1 MEILVSFMSDHTVQD
16 PYHLHPE
23 AVENPPNTFVAIF
36 RRIGPGLI
44 LASAIVGS
52 GELVATTVLG
62 AENGYTLLWL
72 VLVSCAIKIV
82 VQNELGRYTIATGET
97 TLEAFDRVPGPR
109 FRVSWV
115 VWLWFVNV
123 MMVMFGV
130 GGMMGAISE
139 VLNTVFPAMSINA
152 WVWIVNFVTV
162 VLLVVGRYE
171 LVEKVAMG
179 LVVVFTL
186 LTMSCVLLLFKHP
199 EYFSWTEVI
208 NGLSLHPPQG
218 GFVTAVTVF
227 GITGV
232 GATELVMYPY
242 WCIEKGYA
250 RFTGRRENTAAWQ
263 NRAHG
268 WIKVMGVDVLNSM
281 VIYTVSTVAFYL
293 LGAGILH
300 SMGVVPQGAEMV
312 NMLSNMYTETLGP
325 WSRDLFLAGAVAVLY
340 STVFAGTAA
349 HSRLFADFMAI
360 MGAYDKHSYSAR
372 LRVTRIFVVIL
383 LFLPSMTF
391 MFLQEPLLMV
401 KIGGV
406 SEALML
412 PVIGFSTIY
421 LRYAHLPKAILPK
434 GWITLGLWLTS
445 AVMLGMMGYSAIQQL
460 TL

>member
-1 MEILVSFMSDHTVQD
+1 MSDHTVQD
-16 PYHLHPE
+16 PYQLRPDAIE
-23 AVENPPNTFVAIF
+23 DPPNTFVAIF

-44 LASAIVGS
+44 LASTIVGS
-52 GELVATTVLG
+52 GELIATTVLG

-72 VLVSCAIKIV
+72 ILVSCAIKVV
-82 VQNELGRYTIATGET
+82 VQNELGRYVITTGET

-109 FRVSWV
+109 WRVSWV
-115 VWLWFVNV
+115 VWLWFVMV
-123 MMVMFGV
+123 MMVMFAV

-139 VLNTVFPAMSINA
+139 VLNNIFPAISISV
-152 WVWIVNFVTV
+152 WVWIVNVVTV
-162 VLLVVGRYE
+162 ALLVVGHYN
-171 LVEKVAMG
+171 LVEKIAAG

-186 LTMSCVLLLFKHP
+186 LTMSCAVLLFKHP

-208 NGLSLHPPQG
+208 SGLSFHLPQG

-227 GITGV
+227 GVTGV
-232 GATELVMYPY
+232 GATELVTYPY

-250 RFTGRRENTAAWQ
+250 RFTGRGENTAAWR

-281 VIYTVSTVAFYL
+281 VIYTLSTVAFYL

-300 SMGVVPQGAEMV
+300 GMGVVPQGAEMV
-312 NMLSNMYTETLGP
+312 NVLSNMYTATLGP

-340 STVFAGTAA
+340 STVFSATAA
-349 HSRLFADFMAI
+349 HSRLCADFLAI
-360 MGAYDKHSYSAR
+360 LGVYDKRSYSAR
-372 LRVTRIFVVIL
+372 LSATRVFVVIL
-383 LFLPSMTF
+383 LLLPSLTF
-391 MFLQEPLLMV
+391 MFLQEPVLMV

-421 LRYAHLPKAILPK
+421 LRYAHLPKMILPK
-434 GWITLGLWLTS
+434 GWITLALWVTS
-445 AVMLGMMGYSAIQQL
+445 VVMLVMMGYSVIQQL
-460 TL
+460 MS

>member
-1 MEILVSFMSDHTVQD
+1 MSDHTVQD
-16 PYHLHPE
+16 PYQLRPDAIE
-23 AVENPPNTFVAIF
+23 DPPNTFVAIF

-44 LASAIVGS
+44 LASTIVGS
-52 GELVATTVLG
+52 GELIATTVLG

-72 VLVSCAIKIV
+72 ILVSCAIKVV
-82 VQNELGRYTIATGET
+82 VQNELGRYVITTGET

-109 FRVSWV
+109 WRVSWV
-115 VWLWFVNV
+115 VWLWFVMV
-123 MMVMFGV
+123 MMVMFAV

-139 VLNTVFPAMSINA
+139 VLNNIFPAISISV
-152 WVWIVNFVTV
+152 WVWIVNVVTV
-162 VLLVVGRYE
+162 TLLVVGHYN
-171 LVEKVAMG
+171 LVEKIAAG

-186 LTMSCVLLLFKHP
+186 LTMSCAVLLFKHP

-208 NGLSLHPPQG
+208 SGLSFHLPQG

-227 GITGV
+227 GVTGV
-232 GATELVMYPY
+232 GATELVTYPY

-250 RFTGRRENTAAWQ
+250 RFTGRGENTAAWR

-281 VIYTVSTVAFYL
+281 VIYTLSTVAFYL

-300 SMGVVPQGAEMV
+300 GMGVVPQGAEMV
-312 NMLSNMYTETLGP
+312 NVLSNMYTATLGS

-340 STVFAGTAA
+340 STVFSATAA
-349 HSRLFADFMAI
+349 HSRLCADFLAI
-360 MGAYDKHSYSAR
+360 LGVYDKRSYSAR
-372 LRVTRIFVVIL
+372 LSVTRVFVVIL
-383 LFLPSMTF
+383 LLLPSLTF
-391 MFLQEPLLMV
+391 MFLQEPVLMV

-421 LRYAHLPKAILPK
+421 LSRVHLPKAILPK

-445 AVMLGMMGYSAIQQL
+445 AVMLIMMGYSVIRQL

>member
-1 MEILVSFMSDHTVQD
+1 MSDHTVHD
-16 PYHLHPE
+16 PYQLRPDAIE
-23 AVENPPNTFVAIF
+23 DPPNTFVAIF

-44 LASAIVGS
+44 LASTIVGS
-52 GELVATTVLG
+52 GELIATTVLG

-72 VLVSCAIKIV
+72 ILVSCAIKVV
-82 VQNELGRYTIATGET
+82 VQNELGRYVITTGET

-109 FRVSWV
+109 WRVSWV
-115 VWLWFVNV
+115 VWLWFVMV
-123 MMVMFGV
+123 MMVMFAV

-139 VLNTVFPAMSINA
+139 VLNNIFPAISISV
-152 WVWIVNFVTV
+152 WVWIVNVVTV
-162 VLLVVGRYE
+162 ALLVVGHYN
-171 LVEKVAMG
+171 LVEKIAAG

-186 LTMSCVLLLFKHP
+186 LTMSCAVLLFKHP

-208 NGLSLHPPQG
+208 GGLSFHLPQG

-227 GITGV
+227 GVTGV
-232 GATELVMYPY
+232 GATELVTYPY

-250 RFTGRRENTAAWQ
+250 RFTGRGENTAAWR

-281 VIYTVSTVAFYL
+281 VIYTLSTVAFYL

-300 SMGVVPQGAEMV
+300 GMGVVPQGAEMV
-312 NMLSNMYTETLGP
+312 NVLSNMYTATLGS

-340 STVFAGTAA
+340 STVFSATAA
-349 HSRLFADFMAI
+349 HSRLCADFLAI
-360 MGAYDKHSYSAR
+360 LGVYDKRSYSAR
-372 LRVTRIFVVIL
+372 LSVTRVFVVIL
-383 LFLPSMTF
+383 LLLPSLTF
-391 MFLQEPLLMV
+391 MFLQEPVLMV

-421 LRYAHLPKAILPK
+421 LSRVHLPKAILPK

-445 AVMLGMMGYSAIQQL
+445 AVMLIMMGYSVIRQL

>member
-1 MEILVSFMSDHTVQD
+1 MSDHSVQD
-16 PYHLHPE
+16 PYQLHPDAIE
-23 AVENPPNTFVAIF
+23 DPPNTFVAIF

-52 GELVATTVLG
+52 GELIATTVLG

-72 VLVSCAIKIV
+72 VLVSCAIKVV
-82 VQNELGRYTIATGET
+82 VQNELGRYVIATGET

-109 FRVSWV
+109 WRVSWV
-115 VWLWFVNV
+115 VWLWFVMV
-123 MMVMFGV
+123 MMVMFAV

-139 VLNTVFPAMSINA
+139 VLNNIFPAISINV
-152 WVWIVNFVTV
+152 WVWIVNVVTV
-162 VLLVVGRYE
+162 SLLVVGRYN
-171 LVEKVAMG
+171 LVEKVATG

-186 LTMSCVLLLFKHP
+186 LTVSCAVLLFKHP

-208 NGLSLHPPQG
+208 SGLSFHLPQG

-227 GITGV
+227 GVTGV
-232 GATELVMYPY
+232 GATELVTYPY

-250 RFTGRRENTAAWQ
+250 RFTGRGENTAVWR

-281 VIYTVSTVAFYL
+281 VIYTLSTVAFYL

-300 SMGVVPQGAEMV
+300 GMGVVPQGAEMV
-312 NMLSNMYTETLGP
+312 NMLSNMYTATLGP

-340 STVFAGTAA
+340 STVFSATAA
-349 HSRLFADFMAI
+349 HSRLFADFLAI
-360 MGAYDKHSYSAR
+360 LGVYDKRSYSAR
-372 LRVTRIFVVIL
+372 LSVTRVFVVIL
-383 LFLPSMTF
+383 LLLPSLTF
-391 MFLQEPLLMV
+391 MFLQEPVLMV

-421 LRYAHLPKAILPK
+421 LSRVHLPKAILPK

-445 AVMLGMMGYSAIQQL
+445 AVMLVMMGYSVIRQL
-460 TL
+460 SL

>member
-1 MEILVSFMSDHTVQD
+1 MSDHTVQD
-16 PYHLHPE
+16 PYQLRPDAIE
-23 AVENPPNTFVAIF
+23 DPPNTFVAIF

-44 LASAIVGS
+44 LASTIVGS
-52 GELVATTVLG
+52 GELIATTVLG

-72 VLVSCAIKIV
+72 ILVSCAIKVV
-82 VQNELGRYTIATGET
+82 VQNELGRYVITTGET

-109 FRVSWV
+109 WRVSWV
-115 VWLWFVNV
+115 VWLWFVMV
-123 MMVMFGV
+123 MMVMFAV

-139 VLNTVFPAMSINA
+139 VLNNIFPAISISV
-152 WVWIVNFVTV
+152 WVWIVNVVTV
-162 VLLVVGRYE
+162 TLLVVGHYN
-171 LVEKVAMG
+171 LVEKIAAG

-186 LTMSCVLLLFKHP
+186 LTMSCAVLLFKHP

-208 NGLSLHPPQG
+208 SGLSFHLPQG

-227 GITGV
+227 GVTGV
-232 GATELVMYPY
+232 GATELVTYPY

-250 RFTGRRENTAAWQ
+250 RFTGRGENTAAWR

-281 VIYTVSTVAFYL
+281 VIYTLSTVAFYL

-300 SMGVVPQGAEMV
+300 GMGVVPQGAEMV
-312 NMLSNMYTETLGP
+312 NVLSNMYTATLGS
-325 WSRDLFLAGAVAVLY
+325 WSRDLFLVGAVAVLY
-340 STVFAGTAA
+340 STVFSATAA
-349 HSRLFADFMAI
+349 HSRLCADFLAI
-360 MGAYDKHSYSAR
+360 LGVYDKRSYSAR
-372 LRVTRIFVVIL
+372 LSVTRVFVVIL
-383 LFLPSMTF
+383 LLLPSLTF
-391 MFLQEPLLMV
+391 MFLQEPVLMV

-421 LRYAHLPKAILPK
+421 LSRVHLPKAILPK

-445 AVMLGMMGYSAIQQL
+445 AVMLIMMGYSVIRQL